1 MLEAFIQA
9 FVLYFVVID
18 PIGNTPLFLS
28 ITQNQ
33 NGKEKIQT
41 AVEGIVIASAVLIL
55 FSIIGQFILSYLNI
69 SLESFRIA
77 GGIILFLIALEM
89 LFNKRQERKERVL
102 DSNKDKISIFPLA
115 IPILAGPAAITSV
128 IVIATKY
135 QGDFTLQLT
144 SIFGLIGVMILTL
157 FLFLLLA
164 KSDKFINKNI
174 TNIVSRVI
182 AIILAALS
190 IQYIVDGLLI
200 IFNYWSAIKNYF
212 FEATAIIRGTIIT
225 RDIDTDGLNNQ
236 YNNPKEKISIQNSFF
251 WKIFIFFLLNLFI
264 KISIIILD
272 GFNAFFGII

>member
-1 MLEAFIQA
+1 MLEVFIQA

-18 PIGNTPLFLS
+18 PIGNTPLFMS

-33 NGKEKIQT
+33 SGKDKIRT
-41 AVEGIVIASAVLIL
+41 AVEGIIVATVVLIL

-89 LFNKRQERKERVL
+89 LFNKRQERKEKIL
-102 DSNKDKISIFPLA
+102 DLNKDKISIFPLA

-135 QGDFTLQLT
+135 QSDFKLHLI
-144 SIFGLIGVMILTL
+144 SILGLIGVMIITL
-157 FLFLLLA
+157 SLFILLA
-164 KSDKFINKNI
+164 KSDKFINRNI
-174 TNIVSRVI
+174 TNIISRVI

-200 IFNYWSAIKNYF
+200 LFNS
-212 FEATAIIRGTIIT
+212 
-225 RDIDTDGLNNQ
+225 
-236 YNNPKEKISIQNSFF
+236 
-251 WKIFIFFLLNLFI
+251 
-264 KISIIILD
+264 
-272 GFNAFFGII
+272 

>member
-1 MLEAFIQA
+1 MLEVFIQA

-18 PIGNTPLFLS
+18 PIGNTPLFMS

-33 NGKEKIQT
+33 SVKDKIRT
-41 AVEGIVIASAVLIL
+41 AVEGIIIATVVLIL

-89 LFNKRQERKERVL
+89 LFNKRQERKEKIL
-102 DSNKDKISIFPLA
+102 DLNKDKISIFPLA

-135 QGDFTLQLT
+135 QSDFKLHLI
-144 SIFGLIGVMILTL
+144 SILGLIGVMIITL
-157 FLFLLLA
+157 SLFILLA
-164 KSDKFINKNI
+164 KSDKFINRNI
-174 TNIVSRVI
+174 TNIISRVI

-200 IFNYWSAIKNYF
+200 LFNS
-212 FEATAIIRGTIIT
+212 
-225 RDIDTDGLNNQ
+225 
-236 YNNPKEKISIQNSFF
+236 
-251 WKIFIFFLLNLFI
+251 
-264 KISIIILD
+264 
-272 GFNAFFGII
+272 

>member
-1 MLEAFIQA
+1 MLEVFIQA

-18 PIGNTPLFLS
+18 PIGNTPLFMS

-33 NGKEKIQT
+33 SGKDKIRT
-41 AVEGIVIASAVLIL
+41 AFEGIVIATVVLIL

-89 LFNKRQERKERVL
+89 LFNKRQERKEKIL
-102 DSNKDKISIFPLA
+102 DLNKDKISIFPLA

-135 QGDFTLQLT
+135 QSDFKLHLI
-144 SIFGLIGVMILTL
+144 SILGLIGVMIITL
-157 FLFLLLA
+157 SLFILLA
-164 KSDKFINKNI
+164 KSDKFINRNI
-174 TNIVSRVI
+174 TNIISRVI

-200 IFNYWSAIKNYF
+200 LFNS
-212 FEATAIIRGTIIT
+212 
-225 RDIDTDGLNNQ
+225 
-236 YNNPKEKISIQNSFF
+236 
-251 WKIFIFFLLNLFI
+251 
-264 KISIIILD
+264 
-272 GFNAFFGII
+272 

>member
-1 MLEAFIQA
+1 MLEVFIQA

-18 PIGNTPLFLS
+18 PIGNTPLFMS

-33 NGKEKIQT
+33 SGKDKIRT
-41 AVEGIVIASAVLIL
+41 AFEGIVIATVVLIL

-89 LFNKRQERKERVL
+89 LFNKRQERKEKIL
-102 DSNKDKISIFPLA
+102 DLNKDKISIFPLA

-135 QGDFTLQLT
+135 QSDFKLHLI
-144 SIFGLIGVMILTL
+144 SILGLIGVMIITL
-157 FLFLLLA
+157 SLFILLA
-164 KSDKFINKNI
+164 KSDKFINRNI
-174 TNIVSRVI
+174 ANIISRVI

-200 IFNYWSAIKNYF
+200 LFNS
-212 FEATAIIRGTIIT
+212 
-225 RDIDTDGLNNQ
+225 
-236 YNNPKEKISIQNSFF
+236 
-251 WKIFIFFLLNLFI
+251 
-264 KISIIILD
+264 
-272 GFNAFFGII
+272 

>member
-1 MLEAFIQA
+1 MLEVFIQA

-18 PIGNTPLFLS
+18 PIGNTPLFMS

-33 NGKEKIQT
+33 SGKDKIRT
-41 AVEGIVIASAVLIL
+41 AVEGIVIATVVLIL

-89 LFNKRQERKERVL
+89 LFNKRQERKEKIL
-102 DSNKDKISIFPLA
+102 NLNKDKISIFPLA

-135 QGDFTLQLT
+135 QSDFKLHLI
-144 SIFGLIGVMILTL
+144 SILGLIGVMIVTL
-157 FLFLLLA
+157 SLFILLA
-164 KSDKFINKNI
+164 KSDKFINRNI
-174 TNIVSRVI
+174 ANIISRVI

-200 IFNYWSAIKNYF
+200 LFNS
-212 FEATAIIRGTIIT
+212 
-225 RDIDTDGLNNQ
+225 
-236 YNNPKEKISIQNSFF
+236 
-251 WKIFIFFLLNLFI
+251 
-264 KISIIILD
+264 
-272 GFNAFFGII
+272 

>member
-1 MLEAFIQA
+1 MLEVFIQA

-18 PIGNTPLFLS
+18 PIGNTPLFMS

-33 NGKEKIQT
+33 SGKDKIRT
-41 AVEGIVIASAVLIL
+41 AVEGIVIATVVLIL

-89 LFNKRQERKERVL
+89 LFNKRQERKEKIL
-102 DSNKDKISIFPLA
+102 DLNKDKISIFPLA

-135 QGDFTLQLT
+135 QSDFKLHLI
-144 SIFGLIGVMILTL
+144 SILGLIGVMITTL
-157 FLFLLLA
+157 SLFILLA
-164 KSDKFINKNI
+164 KSDKFINRNI
-174 TNIVSRVI
+174 TNIISRVI

-200 IFNYWSAIKNYF
+200 LFNS
-212 FEATAIIRGTIIT
+212 
-225 RDIDTDGLNNQ
+225 
-236 YNNPKEKISIQNSFF
+236 
-251 WKIFIFFLLNLFI
+251 
-264 KISIIILD
+264 
-272 GFNAFFGII
+272 